1 MNKDELY
8 MQEALIEAKLAYDK
22 GEIPVGCVIVK
33 NDEIIA
39 RSHNLKES
47 NQNVLHHA
55 EIIAI
60 NQACQNLN
68 SWRLDECEIYV
79 TLEPCLMCIGAIA
92 SARFKRLVFG
102 PRDKKYESVDG
113 ILKEYLKNFNHQV
126 EVVGGVLEQESDQML
141 KDFFKDLRKKDKFE
155 D

>member
-1 MNKDELY
+1 MTDYEFF
-8 MQEALIEAKLAYDK
+8 MREALKEAQDAYDK
-22 GEIPVGCVIVK
+22 DEIPVGCVIVK
-33 NDEIIA
+33 DGEIIA

-60 NQACQNLN
+60 NQACQNLG
-68 SWRLDECEIYV
+68 SWRLDDCDIYV

-92 SARFKRLVFG
+92 SARFKKLIYG
-102 PRDKKYESVDG
+102 PKDAKYESLDN

-126 EVVGGVLEQESDQML
+126 EVIPRILEEESDELL
-141 KDFFKDLRKKDKFE
+141 KKFFKKLRNKS
-155 D
+155 

>member
-1 MNKDELY
+1 MIKDELF
-8 MQEALIEAKLAYDK
+8 MLEALKEAQLAFEKD
-22 GEIPVGCVIVK
+22 EIPVGCVIVK
-33 NDEIIA
+33 NGEIIA
-39 RSHNLKES
+39 RSHNQKES

-68 SWRLDECEIYV
+68 SWRLDDCDIYV

-92 SARFKRLVFG
+92 SARFKRLVYG
-102 PRDKKYESVDG
+102 PRDKKYESLDN

-126 EVVGGVLEQESDQML
+126 EVVQGVLEKESDELL
-141 KDFFKDLRKKDKFE
+141 KSFFKRLRNKS
-155 D
+155 

>member
-1 MNKDELY
+1 MTNDEFF
-8 MQEALIEAKLAYDK
+8 MKEAILEAKKAFLKD
-22 GEIPVGCVIVK
+22 EIPVGCVIVK
-33 NDEIIA
+33 DNEIIA
-39 RSHNLKES
+39 RSHNQKES

-68 SWRLDECEIYV
+68 SWRLDDCDIYV

-92 SARFKRLVFG
+92 SARFKRLIYG
-102 PRDKKYESVDG
+102 PRDAKYESLDN

-126 EVVGGVLEQESDQML
+126 EVVPNVLENESNELL
-141 KDFFKDLRKKDKFE
+141 KSFFQKLRNKKF
-155 D
+155 

>member
-1 MNKDELY
+1 MNQDERF
-8 MQEALIEAKLAYDK
+8 MHEALKEAQLAFSK
-22 GEIPVGCVIVK
+22 AEIPVGCVIVK
-33 NDEIIA
+33 NGEIIA
-39 RSHNLKES
+39 RSHNQKES

-68 SWRLDECEIYV
+68 SWRLDDCDIYV

-92 SARFKRLVFG
+92 SARFKRLVYG
-102 PRDKKYESVDG
+102 PRDLKYESLDN

-126 EVVGGVLEQESDQML
+126 EVVPGILARESDDL
-141 KDFFKDLRKKDKFE
+141 IKKFFKELRSKS
-155 D
+155 

>member
-1 MNKDELY
+1 MTQDELF
-8 MQEALIEAKLAYDK
+8 MLEALEEAKKAFDK
-22 GEIPVGCVIVK
+22 AEIPVGCVIVK
-33 NDEIIA
+33 DGEIIA
-39 RSHNLKES
+39 RSHNQKES

-68 SWRLDECEIYV
+68 SWRLDDCDIYV

-92 SARFKRLVFG
+92 SARFKRLVYG
-102 PRDKKYESVDG
+102 PRDAKYESLDA

-126 EVVGGVLEQESDQML
+126 EVIPGVLENKSDELL
-141 KDFFKDLRKKDKFE
+141 KSFFKNLRKKS
-155 D
+155 

>member
-1 MNKDELY
+1 MTQDELF
-8 MQEALIEAKLAYDK
+8 MQEALIEAKKAYDK
-22 GEIPVGCVIVK
+22 DEIPVGCVIVK
-33 NDEIIA
+33 NGEIIA
-39 RSHNLKES
+39 RSHNQKES

-68 SWRLDECEIYV
+68 SWRLDDCDIYV

-92 SARFKRLVFG
+92 SARFKRLIYG
-102 PRDKKYESVDG
+102 PRDAKYESLDT

-126 EVVGGVLEQESDQML
+126 EVVPRVLENESDELL
-141 KDFFKDLRKKDKFE
+141 KSFFKNLRKKS
-155 D
+155 

>member
-1 MNKDELY
+1 MINDEFF
-8 MQEALIEAKLAYDK
+8 MSEAILEAKKAFEKD
-22 GEIPVGCVIVK
+22 EIPVGCVIVK
-33 NDEIIA
+33 DNEIIA
-39 RSHNLKES
+39 RSHNQKES

-68 SWRLDECEIYV
+68 SWRLDDCDIYV

-92 SARFKRLVFG
+92 SARFKRLIYG
-102 PRDKKYESVDG
+102 PRDAKYESLDN

-126 EVVGGVLEQESDQML
+126 EVVPNVLENESNELL
-141 KDFFKDLRKKDKFE
+141 KSFFQKLRNKKF
-155 D
+155 

>member
-1 MNKDELY
+1 MTNDEFFML
-8 MQEALIEAKLAYDK
+8 EAILEAKKAFEKD
-22 GEIPVGCVIVK
+22 EIPVGCVIVK
-33 NDEIIA
+33 DNEIIA
-39 RSHNLKES
+39 RSHNQKES

-68 SWRLDECEIYV
+68 SWRLDDCDIYV

-92 SARFKRLVFG
+92 SARFKRLIYG
-102 PRDKKYESVDG
+102 PRDAKYESLDN

-126 EVVGGVLEQESDQML
+126 EVVPNVLENESNELL
-141 KDFFKDLRKKDKFE
+141 KSFFQKLRNKKF
-155 D
+155 

>member
-1 MNKDELY
+1 MTKDEEFML
-8 MQEALIEAKLAYDK
+8 EAFKEAKEAFSK

-33 NDEIIA
+33 DDEIMA

-47 NQNVLHHA
+47 DQNVLHHA

-60 NQACQNLN
+60 NKACQTLN
-68 SWRLDECEIYV
+68 SWRLDECDIYV

-92 SARFKRLVFG
+92 SARFKRLVYG
-102 PRDKKYESVDG
+102 PRDAKYESLDL

-126 EVVGGVLEQESDQML
+126 EVVPGVLEKESDELL
-141 KDFFKDLRKKDKFE
+141 KSFFKTLRKKS
-155 D
+155 

>member
-1 MNKDELY
+1 MTDYELF
-8 MQEALIEAKLAYDK
+8 MREALKEAQDAYDK
-22 GEIPVGCVIVK
+22 DEIPVGCVIVK
-33 NDEIIA
+33 DGEIIA

-60 NQACQNLN
+60 NQACQNLG
-68 SWRLDECEIYV
+68 SWRLDDCDIYV

-92 SARFKRLVFG
+92 SARFKKLIYG
-102 PRDKKYESVDG
+102 PKDAKYESLDN

-126 EVVGGVLEQESDQML
+126 EVIPRILEEESDELL
-141 KDFFKDLRKKDKFE
+141 KKFFKKLRNKS
-155 D
+155 

>member
-1 MNKDELY
+1 MTNDEFF
-8 MQEALIEAKLAYDK
+8 MSEAILEAKKAFEKD
-22 GEIPVGCVIVK
+22 EIPVGCVIVK
-33 NDEIIA
+33 DHEIIA
-39 RSHNLKES
+39 RSHNQKES

-68 SWRLDECEIYV
+68 SWRLDDCDIYV

-92 SARFKRLVFG
+92 SARFKRLIYG
-102 PRDKKYESVDG
+102 PRDAKYESLDN

-126 EVVGGVLEQESDQML
+126 EVVPNVLENESNELL
-141 KDFFKDLRKKDKFE
+141 KSFFQKLRNKKF
-155 D
+155 

>member
-1 MNKDELY
+1 MW
-8 MQEALIEAKLAYDK
+8 EAINEAKLAFGK

-33 NDEIIA
+33 DDEIIA

-92 SARFKRLVFG
+92 SARFKRLIYG
-102 PRDKKYESVDG
+102 PKDKKYESLDG

-126 EVVGGVLEQESDQML
+126 EVVSGVLETESDQLL
-141 KDFFKDLRKKDKFE
+141 KAFFRNLRKKDKLE

>member
-1 MNKDELY
+1 MTDYEFF
-8 MQEALIEAKLAYDK
+8 MREALKEAQDAYDK
-22 GEIPVGCVIVK
+22 DEIPVGCVIVK
-33 NDEIIA
+33 DGEIIA

-60 NQACQNLN
+60 NQACQNLG
-68 SWRLDECEIYV
+68 SWRLDDCDIYV

-92 SARFKRLVFG
+92 SARFKKLIYG
-102 PRDKKYESVDG
+102 PKDAKYESLDN

-126 EVVGGVLEQESDQML
+126 EVIPGILEEESDELL
-141 KDFFKDLRKKDKFE
+141 KKFFKKLRNKS
-155 D
+155 

>member
-1 MNKDELY
+1 MNQDEKF
-8 MQEALIEAKLAYDK
+8 MNEALKEAELAFSK
-22 GEIPVGCVIVK
+22 AEIPVGCVIVK
-33 NDEIIA
+33 DGEIIA
-39 RSHNLKES
+39 RSHNQKES

-68 SWRLDECEIYV
+68 SWRLDDCDIYV

-92 SARFKRLVFG
+92 SARFKRLVYG
-102 PRDKKYESVDG
+102 PRDLKYESLDN

-126 EVVGGVLEQESDQML
+126 EVVPGILAKESDDL
-141 KDFFKDLRKKDKFE
+141 IKKFFKELRSKS
-155 D
+155 